1 MIILDGKKL
10 SQKIINDL
18 RQKIVSHKNCQPR
31 LDIIL
36 VGNDPAS
43 FKYVENKNKKAK
55 ELGMIGEI
63 HHFADFAKTAEII
76 SKIQELNSNPS
87 VNGIMVQ
94 LPLPPQIDQAQ
105 VLNSIN
111 FQKDVDGLTATN
123 LGLLFQNHTHAFIPA
138 TPMGIIKLL
147 QEHQINLV
155 GKNAVIIGR
164 SPIVGI
170 PLSALFL
177 KENATV
183 TICHSHTQ
191 NLKEICQAAD
201 IIVTAISKPKF
212 IKSDF
217 VKSGAI
223 VVDVS
228 TNIDLVSSKIT
239 GDVDFDNV
247 CSIASF
253 ITPVPGGVG
262 PMTIACLL
270 ENTFTAWKR
279 QNKT

>member
-1 MIILDGKKL
+1 MILDGKKL
-10 SQKIINDL
+10 SQKILIDL
-18 RQKIVSHKNCQPR
+18 GQEILNTKNSHPR

-55 ELGMIGEI
+55 DVGIIGEI
-63 HHFADFAKTAEII
+63 HHFAEFAKTEEIVT
-76 SKIQELNSNPS
+76 KIQELNLNPL

-94 LPLPPQIDQAQ
+94 LPLPSQIDQSR
-105 VLNSIN
+105 VLNAIN

-123 LGLLFQNHTHAFIPA
+123 LGLLFQNHIRAFIPA
-138 TPMGIIKLL
+138 TPFGIIKLL
-147 QEHQINLV
+147 KEYNFDFI
-155 GKNAVIIGR
+155 GKNAVIVGR

-183 TICHSHTQ
+183 TICHSRTK
-191 NLKEICQAAD
+191 NLKEITKNAD
-201 IIVTAISKPKF
+201 ILITAISKPNYFTSEF
-212 IKSDF
+212 IKNAA
-217 VKSGAI
+217 V

-228 TNIDLVSSKIT
+228 TNIDLVSGKVV
-239 GDVDFDNV
+239 GDVNFESV

-279 QNKT
+279 QNQS

>member
-1 MIILDGKKL
+1 MTILDGKQL
-10 SQKIINDL
+10 SQKILINLNQEISD
-18 RQKIVSHKNCQPR
+18 IKNCQPR

-55 ELGMIGEI
+55 EVGIIGEI
-63 HHFADFAKTAEII
+63 HHFAEFSKTQDII
-76 SKIQELNSNPS
+76 KKIQELNSDPS

-94 LPLPPQIDQAQ
+94 LPLPPQIDKAR
-105 VLNSIN
+105 VLNSIS

-123 LGLLFQNHTHAFIPA
+123 LGLLFQNHPHAYVPA

-147 QEHQINLV
+147 KEYNYDFI
-155 GKNAVIIGR
+155 GKNAVIVGR

-170 PLSALFL
+170 PLTALFL

-183 TICHSHTQ
+183 TVCHSRTQ
-191 NLKEICQAAD
+191 NLQEITKNAD
-201 IIVTAISKPKF
+201 ILITAISKSKYF
-212 IKSDF
+212 TSEF
-217 VKSGAI
+217 VKGGVAI
-223 VVDVS
+223 IDVS
-228 TNIDLVSSKIT
+228 TNIDQISGKLTGDIDFDSVSSLA
-239 GDVDFDNV
+239 
-247 CSIASF
+247 SI

-279 QNKT
+279 QN

>member
-10 SQKIINDL
+10 AQKILSDL
-18 RQKIVSHKNCQPR
+18 TQEISQIKNCQPR

-36 VGNDPAS
+36 VGSDPAS

-55 ELGMIGEI
+55 ELGIIGEI
-63 HHFADFAKTAEII
+63 HHFAQFSKTEEII
-76 SKIQELNSNPS
+76 NKIQQLNSDPL

-94 LPLPPQIDQAQ
+94 LPLPHQIDQSR
-105 VLNSIN
+105 VLNTIS
-111 FQKDVDGLTATN
+111 FKKDVDGLTATN

-138 TPMGIIKLL
+138 TPMGIMKLL
-147 QEHQINLV
+147 KEYNYDFI

-170 PLSALFL
+170 PLSALLL

-183 TICHSHTQ
+183 TICHSKTK
-191 NLKEICQAAD
+191 NLKEITKTAD
-201 IIVTAISKPKF
+201 ILITAISKSEYFTFEF
-212 IKSDF
+212 IKT
-217 VKSGAI
+217 GATI
-223 VVDVS
+223 IDVS
-228 TNIDLVSSKIT
+228 TNINPISGKIT
-239 GDVDFDNV
+239 GDINFDSV
-247 CSIASF
+247 CPFVSQIS
-253 ITPVPGGVG
+253 PVPGGVG

-279 QNKT
+279 QN

>member
-10 SQKIINDL
+10 SQKILTNLLDQISE
-18 RQKIVSHKNCQPR
+18 IKNCQPR

-55 ELGMIGEI
+55 EVGIIGEI
-63 HHFADFAKTAEII
+63 HHFAEFTKTEEVIV
-76 SKIQELNSNPS
+76 KIKELNSNPLI
-87 VNGIMVQ
+87 NGIMVQ
-94 LPLPPQIDQAQ
+94 LPLPHQIDQAR
-105 VLNSIN
+105 VLNTIN

-138 TPMGIIKLL
+138 TPLGIIKLL
-147 QEHQINLV
+147 KEYDFDFL
-155 GKNAVIIGR
+155 GKNAVIVGR
-164 SPIVGI
+164 SSIVGI

-177 KENATV
+177 KENSTV
-183 TICHSHTQ
+183 TICHSKTK
-191 NLKEICQAAD
+191 NLKEITKNAD
-201 IIVTAISKPKF
+201 ILITAISRPGYFTPEF
-212 IKSDF
+212 IKP
-217 VKSGAI
+217 GAAI
-223 VVDVS
+223 IDVS
-228 TNIDLVSSKIT
+228 TNIDLISGKLT
-239 GDVDFDNV
+239 GDIDFDSV
-247 CSIASF
+247 CPLVSM

-279 QNKT
+279 QK